1 MMYSGDKTPLIE
13 TVMGPTFSECFS
25 SRIARAGHH
34 VDRGE
39 WASGHAILSGLR
51 QCAARHGCE
60 AGDSCAL
67 AAEMLMGD
75 VQVLLREQKRVCAP
89 HP

>member
-1 MMYSGDKTPLIE
+1 
-13 TVMGPTFSECFS
+13 MGPTFSECFS
-25 SRIARAGHH
+25 SRIARAGRH

-39 WASGHAILSGLR
+39 WASGHAILNGLR

-60 AGDSCAL
+60 VGESCAM

-75 VQVLLREQKRVCAP
+75 VRAMLREQKRVGTP